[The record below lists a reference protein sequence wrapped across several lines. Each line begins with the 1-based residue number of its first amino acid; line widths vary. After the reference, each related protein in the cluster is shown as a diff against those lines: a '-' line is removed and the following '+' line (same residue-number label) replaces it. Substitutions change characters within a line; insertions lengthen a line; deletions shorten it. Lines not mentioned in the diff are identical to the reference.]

1 MGANSIIER
10 IIMKNKKFIVLLI
23 ALIALIALI
32 FTVAFLAGRDNKPV
46 DHSAP
51 TPTETI
57 GTEMPTEKATTTEP
71 TVTGSP
77 DMTPDMTFDPWE
89 TGSPNP
95 TPSVPSPVVT
105 NPPVVRTTPKPTS
118 APHTSPVYG
127 QAFTLTILGVNV
139 PVSIGVDNETLDK
152 TPGWL
157 ETSAYPGEEGV
168 CVIYGHRNRN
178 HLQVL
183 KDIDFGDTITI
194 KLADGTVL
202 NYIVESIKILDPD
215 EELRVPFISGQHLM
229 LTTCYPFYY
238 TGHAPQKYVLIAVKN

>member
-1 MGANSIIER
+1 
-10 IIMKNKKFIVLLI
+10 MKNKKFIVLLI
-23 ALIALIALI
+23 ALLALIALI

-46 DHSAP
+46 DHSVPAP
-51 TPTETI
+51 TEKINAEEPTETD
-57 GTEMPTEKATTTEP
+57 TTTEP
-71 TVTGSP
+71 TVTGNP
-77 DMTPDMTFDPWE
+77 DMTPGMTFDQCE
-89 TGSPNP
+89 TGLPYP
-95 TPSVPSPVVT
+95 TPSVPGPVVT

-127 QAFTLTILGVNV
+127 QVFTLTILGTNI
-139 PVSIGVDNETLDK
+139 PVSIGVDNATLDK

-178 HLQVL
+178 HLQIL

-194 KLADGTVL
+194 TLADGTVL
-202 NYIVESIKILDPD
+202 NYTVESIRILDPD

-238 TGHAPQKYVLIAVKN
+238 TGHAPQKFVLIASKVS

>member
-1 MGANSIIER
+1 
-10 IIMKNKKFIVLLI
+10 MKNKKFIVLLI

-46 DHSAP
+46 DHSIP

-57 GTEMPTEKATTTEP
+57 TTEVPTETTTTIEP
-71 TVTGSP
+71 TVSGTN
-77 DMTPDMTFDPWE
+77 DLTPSMTFDPWV
-89 TGSPNP
+89 TDSPDP
-95 TPSVPSPVVT
+95 TPAVPGPVVT
-105 NPPVVRTTPKPTS
+105 NPPVIRTTPKPTY

-127 QAFTLTILGVNV
+127 QAFTLTILGTKI

-183 KDIDFGDTITI
+183 KDIDFGDTITVT
-194 KLADGTVL
+194 LADGTTL
-202 NYIVESIKILDPD
+202 NYTVESIRILAPD

-238 TGHAPQKYVLIAVKN
+238 TGHAPQKFVIIAVKY

>member
-1 MGANSIIER
+1 
-10 IIMKNKKFIVLLI
+10 MKNKRFIVLLI

-32 FTVAFLAGRDNKPV
+32 FTVGFLAGRRTKPMDYSV
-46 DHSAP
+46 PLP
-51 TPTETI
+51 TQ
-57 GTEMPTEKATTTEP
+57 ATQTDEP
-71 TVTGSP
+71 TNDPITAVPDNSDSP
-77 DMTPDMTFDPWE
+77 DRTIDPWE

-95 TPSVPSPVVT
+95 TPSIPVPVVT
-105 NPPVVRTTPKPTS
+105 NPPVVKTTPKPTS

-127 QAFTLTILGVNV
+127 QAFTLTILGTNI

-152 TPGWL
+152 SPGWL

-178 HLQVL
+178 HFQVL
-183 KDIDFGDTITI
+183 KDIDFGDTITVR
-194 KLADGTVL
+194 LADGTVL
-202 NYIVESIKILDPD
+202 NYTVESIRILEPD

-238 TGHAPQKYVLIAVKN
+238 TGHAPKKFIMIANRVQ

>member
-1 MGANSIIER
+1 
-10 IIMKNKKFIVLLI
+10 MKNKKFIVLLI

-57 GTEMPTEKATTTEP
+57 MTEEP
-71 TVTGSP
+71 TVTSIATDP
-77 DMTPDMTFDPWE
+77 DVTDIPKETPDMTFDPWE
-89 TGSPNP
+89 TGSPDP
-95 TPSVPSPVVT
+95 TPSVPGPVAT

-127 QAFTLTILGVNV
+127 QAFTLSILGTNI
-139 PVSIGVDNETLDK
+139 PVSIGVDNATLDK

-183 KDIDFGDTITI
+183 KDIDFGDTITVT
-194 KLADGTVL
+194 LADGTVL
-202 NYIVESIKILDPD
+202 NYTVESIRILEPD
-215 EELRVPFISGQHLM
+215 EELRVPFISGHHLM

-238 TGHAPQKYVLIAVKN
+238 SGHAPQKYVLIATIGI

>member
-1 MGANSIIER
+1 
-10 IIMKNKKFIVLLI
+10 MKNKIFIVLLI

-46 DHSAP
+46 NHSAP

-57 GTEMPTEKATTTEP
+57 MTEEP
-71 TVTGSP
+71 TVTSIATDP
-77 DMTPDMTFDPWE
+77 DVTDIPKVKPDMTFDPWE
-89 TGSPNP
+89 TGSPDP
-95 TPSVPSPVVT
+95 TPSVPGPVVT
-105 NPPVVRTTPKPTS
+105 NLPVVRTTPKPTS

-127 QAFTLTILGVNV
+127 QAFTLTILGTNI
-139 PVSIGVDNETLDK
+139 PVSIGVDNATLDK

-157 ETSAYPGEEGV
+157 ESSAYPGEEGV

-183 KDIDFGDTITI
+183 KDIDFGDTITVT
-194 KLADGTVL
+194 LADGTVI
-202 NYIVESIKILDPD
+202 NYTVESINILDPD
-215 EELRVPFISGQHLM
+215 EDLRVPFISGQHIM

-238 TGHAPQKYVLIAVKN
+238 TGHAPQKYVLIAVNV

>member
-1 MGANSIIER
+1 
-10 IIMKNKKFIVLLI
+10 MKNKKFIVLLI

-32 FTVAFLAGRDNKPV
+32 FSIAYLAGRDNKPV
-46 DHSAP
+46 NHSAP
-51 TPTETI
+51 DPTETI
-57 GTEMPTEKATTTEP
+57 STDMPLETTT
-71 TVTGSP
+71 VTDP
-77 DMTPDMTFDPWE
+77 AHTETPINTFDPWE
-89 TGSPNP
+89 TGSPDP
-95 TPSVPSPVVT
+95 TSSVPCPVVT
-105 NPPVVRTTPKPTS
+105 NPPDIRTTPKPTS

-127 QAFTLTILGVNV
+127 QTFTLTILGVNV
-139 PVSIGVDNETLDK
+139 PVSVGVDNETLDK

-183 KDIDFGDTITI
+183 KDIDFGDTITVT
-194 KLADGTVL
+194 LADGTIL
-202 NYIVESIKILDPD
+202 NYTVESIRILNPD

-238 TGHAPQKYVLIAVKN
+238 TGHAPQKYVLIAVIAD

>member
-1 MGANSIIER
+1 MN
-10 IIMKNKKFIVLLI
+10 NKRFIVLII

-46 DHSAP
+46 DHSVPA
-51 TPTETI
+51 PTETTA
-57 GTEMPTEKATTTEP
+57 TEVPTETATATES
-71 TVTGSP
+71 TVTGDP
-77 DMTPDMTFDPWE
+77 DMTPGMTFDPWE

-95 TPSVPSPVVT
+95 TPYVPGPVVT
-105 NPPVVRTTPKPTS
+105 NPPVVRTTPKPTTV
-118 APHTSPVYG
+118 PHTSPVYG

-139 PVSIGVDNETLDK
+139 PVSIGVDNATLDK

-178 HLQVL
+178 HLQTL
-183 KDIDFGDTITI
+183 KDIDFGDTITVT
-194 KLADGTVL
+194 LADGTVL
-202 NYIVESIKILDPD
+202 NYTVESIRILNSG

-238 TGHAPQKYVLIAVKN
+238 TGHAPQKYVLIARHNR

>member
-1 MGANSIIER
+1 
-10 IIMKNKKFIVLLI
+10 MKNKKFIVLLI

-46 DHSAP
+46 NHSAP

-57 GTEMPTEKATTTEP
+57 ATKVPTEKGTTTEP

-77 DMTPDMTFDPWE
+77 DMMPDMTIDPWK
-89 TGSPNP
+89 TGLPDP
-95 TPSVPSPVVT
+95 TSSVPCPVVT

-127 QAFTLTILGVNV
+127 QAFTLTILGTNI
-139 PVSIGVDNETLDK
+139 PVSIGVDNATLDK

-178 HLQVL
+178 HLRVL
-183 KDIDFGDTITI
+183 KDIDFGDTITVT
-194 KLADGTVL
+194 LSDGTVI
-202 NYIVESIKILDPD
+202 NYTVESIRILDPD
-215 EELRVPFISGQHLM
+215 EELRIPFISGQHLM

-238 TGHAPQKYVLIAVKN
+238 TGHAPQKYVLIAVKTI

>member
-1 MGANSIIER
+1 
-10 IIMKNKKFIVLLI
+10 MKNKKFIVLLI

-57 GTEMPTEKATTTEP
+57 MTEEPTETNTTTEP
-71 TVTGSP
+71 TVTGNP
-77 DMTPDMTFDPWE
+77 DMTPGMTFNPWE
-89 TGSPNP
+89 TGLPYP
-95 TPSVPSPVVT
+95 TPSVPGPVVT

-118 APHTSPVYG
+118 ALHTSPVYG
-127 QAFTLTILGVNV
+127 QAFTLTILGTNI
-139 PVSIGVDNETLDK
+139 PVSIGVDNATLDK

-178 HLQVL
+178 HFQVL
-183 KDIDFGDTITI
+183 KDVDFGDTITVT
-194 KLADGTVL
+194 LADGTVL
-202 NYIVESIKILDPD
+202 NYTVESIRILDPD
-215 EELRVPFISGQHLM
+215 EELRVPLFSGQHLM

-238 TGHAPQKYVLIAVKN
+238 TGHAPQKFILIASKVS

>member
-1 MGANSIIER
+1 MGAITIIER
-10 IIMKNKKFIVLLI
+10 IHMKNKKFIVLLI

-51 TPTETI
+51 SPAETVLIEEPTE
-57 GTEMPTEKATTTEP
+57 ATTTNKP
-71 TVTGSP
+71 TVTGSS
-77 DMTPDMTFDPWE
+77 DLMPDMTFDPWE
-89 TGSPNP
+89 TGAPDP
-95 TPSVPSPVVT
+95 TPAVPGPVVT
-105 NPPVVRTTPKPTS
+105 NQPVVRTTPKPTS

-127 QAFTLTILGVNV
+127 QAFTLTILGTNI
-139 PVSIGVDNETLDK
+139 PVSIGVDNTTLDK

-183 KDIDFGDTITI
+183 KDIDFGDTITVT
-194 KLADGTVL
+194 LADGTVL
-202 NYIVESIKILDPD
+202 NYTVESIRILDPD

-238 TGHAPQKYVLIAVKN
+238 TGHAPQKYVLIAVKS

>member
-1 MGANSIIER
+1 
-10 IIMKNKKFIVLLI
+10 MKNKKSIVLLI

-32 FTVAFLAGRDNKPV
+32 FTVAFLAGKDNKPV
-46 DHSAP
+46 DHSVP
-51 TPTETI
+51 SPTETI
-57 GTEMPTEKATTTEP
+57 TTEVPTETTTTTVP
-71 TVTGSP
+71 TDTSSP

-89 TGSPNP
+89 TGSPDP
-95 TPSVPSPVVT
+95 TPSVPGPVVT
-105 NPPVVRTTPKPTS
+105 NPPVVRTTPKPT
-118 APHTSPVYG
+118 AVPHTSPVYG
-127 QAFTLTILGVNV
+127 QAFTLTILGTKIS
-139 PVSIGVDNETLDK
+139 VSIGVDNATLDK

-183 KDIDFGDTITI
+183 KDIDFGDTITVT
-194 KLADGTVL
+194 LADGTVL
-202 NYIVESIKILDPD
+202 NYTVESIRILEPD

-238 TGHAPQKYVLIAVKN
+238 TGHAPQKFILVASRLS

>member
-1 MGANSIIER
+1 MTNER
-10 IIMKNKKFIVLLI
+10 ILMKNKKFIVLLI

-46 DHSAP
+46 DHSVPA
-51 TPTETI
+51 PTETTA
-57 GTEMPTEKATTTEP
+57 TEVPTETTTTIEP
-71 TVTGSP
+71 TGTGTPNSMP
-77 DMTPDMTFDPWE
+77 DMMFDPWE

-95 TPSVPSPVVT
+95 TSSVPGPVVT
-105 NPPVVRTTPKPTS
+105 NPPGVRTTPKPTS

-127 QAFTLTILGVNV
+127 QAFTLTILGTNI
-139 PVSIGVDNETLDK
+139 PVSIGVDNATLDK

-178 HLQVL
+178 HFQVL
-183 KDIDFGDTITI
+183 KDIDFGDTITVT
-194 KLADGTVL
+194 LADGTVL
-202 NYIVESIKILDPD
+202 NYTVESIRILDSD
-215 EELRVPFISGQHLM
+215 EELRVPFLSGQHLM

-238 TGHAPQKYVLIAVKN
+238 TGHAPQRYVLIASLQS